1 MILRDAAVVALIAGF
16 FGTAAAA
23 QEETASPTPIDFGET
38 VTQRLEVTD
47 DTLVD
52 GSSYKMYIFAAD
64 AGDSVTISIKSIDF
78 NTHLFLSDSVDTI
91 LETDDDSGGD
101 CNAHLSTVIPTS
113 GSYVIYATSTYP
125 GRTGEYELELQ
136 KGMQAPTSTKRCGGF
151 FTSKGTIALGDSTDG
166 ELGPP
171 DGKLSGSYY
180 QVWDLSIPVG
190 ETATVDFKSGN
201 FDAVLVLYRGF
212 AAALEM
218 NDDGGGACHA
228 RLVITGP
235 NFPLK
240 IMLRTGKADETG
252 EYQLRVIPGA
262 LPIVE
267 ESQCLG
273 G

>member
-1 MILRDAAVVALIAGF
+1 MKLRDAAVVALVVGF

-23 QEETASPTPIDFGET
+23 QEETLSPTAIGFGET
-38 VTQRLEVTD
+38 VTQHLEVTD
-47 DTLVD
+47 DTLED
-52 GSSYKMYIFAAD
+52 GSSYKLYMFAAQ
-64 AGDSVTISIKSIDF
+64 AGDSVTISVKSIDF
-78 NTHLFLSDSVDTI
+78 NAYLFLSDSVNTI

-113 GSYVIYATSTYP
+113 GSYAIYATSTYP
-125 GRTGEYELELQ
+125 GRTGEFELELH
-136 KGMQAPTSTKRCGGF
+136 KGMQAPASTERCGGF
-151 FTSKGTIALGDSTDG
+151 FTSKGTIAPGDSTAG

-171 DGKLSGSYY
+171 DSKLSGSYY
-180 QVWDLSIPVG
+180 QIWDLSIPVG
-190 ETATVDFKSGN
+190 ETATVDFRSGS
-201 FDAVLVLYRGF
+201 FDAVMVLYRGF
-212 AAALEM
+212 ASALEM

-252 EYQLRVIPGA
+252 EYQLLVVPGA

-267 ESQCLG
+267 ESQCLP
-273 G
+273 